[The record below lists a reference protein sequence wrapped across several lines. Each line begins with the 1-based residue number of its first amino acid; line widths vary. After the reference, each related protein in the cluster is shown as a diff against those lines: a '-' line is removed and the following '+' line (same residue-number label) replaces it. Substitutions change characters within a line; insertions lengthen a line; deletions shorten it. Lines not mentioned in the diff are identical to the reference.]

1 MLNSQ
6 ARDPFHATEAYIT
19 LATYLT
25 SFSMIPSSEGTPTRI
40 ALLSSGSSWFD
51 FKERNISAVA
61 CRLRDHTSLRRG
73 KCMTN
78 NVSFE
83 IMFVGDTSSPISLAD
98 CNKQEQVTHL
108 SGYGILILNP
118 GCFKCIFLTLVSFLQ
133 KKGSYITRFSTIYA
147 PIHIHR
153 TKVSIHVYIP
163 PDNPC
168 YTCS

>member
-1 MLNSQ
+1 
-6 ARDPFHATEAYIT
+6 
-19 LATYLT
+19 
-25 SFSMIPSSEGTPTRI
+25 MIPSSEGTPTRI

-108 SGYGILILNP
+108 SGYRKLILNP
-118 GCFKCIFLTLVSFLQ
+118 GRLKCIFLTLVSFLQ
-133 KKGSYITRFSTIYA
+133 KKRGHILPDLTPFMFLSTFTEQWFLFMYIYPQTTL
-147 PIHIHR
+147 
-153 TKVSIHVYIP
+153 VIHV
-163 PDNPC
+163 PDVQKM
-168 YTCS
+168 YAI